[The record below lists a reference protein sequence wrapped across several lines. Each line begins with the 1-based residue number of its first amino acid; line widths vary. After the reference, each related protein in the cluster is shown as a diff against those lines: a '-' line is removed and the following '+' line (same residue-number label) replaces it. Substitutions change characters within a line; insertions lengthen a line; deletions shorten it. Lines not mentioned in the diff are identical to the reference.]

1 MAFIQMNILSQNLMR
16 TVPVNCDPA
25 GRQAADAGNAGQ
37 RGETIQNALPAP
49 RNLRKLYGLGDRD

>member
-1 MAFIQMNILSQNLMR
+1 MAFIQMNLLSQNLMR
-16 TVPVNCDPA
+16 TVPVNVILPVDKQQMP
-25 GRQAADAGNAGQ
+25 GMPQ